1 VTDATGVTAAPG
13 TTAASPATG
22 SGTTLP
28 RAVHRSRA
36 MGGGLGIHIAVA
48 GTADVPSAEADA
60 ARVADRIRA
69 WAGRLTRH
77 DPASDLMRANA
88 DPRLDVVVRPTLAAA
103 LRWAADAAE
112 MSGGIVDATLL
123 RERLAAEAPTLRAPT
138 PLEPSGRRGSRPS
151 WRLESSRHGN
161 AILHREDGTAF
172 DLDGV
177 AKGWIADRALALL
190 DRHPGAL
197 VDADGDIA
205 IRSADGDSWEISV
218 ADPRTPGA
226 ELAVFVLPGAR
237 LGARYGLA
245 TSGISVH
252 RWTAPDGE
260 RHHLID
266 PRTGRPAAT
275 DVVQATVLA
284 GTARAA
290 EAWAK
295 TAVVLGLVAALDVL
309 DRAPVLGA
317 ILLAADGRVLAV
329 PRTTRWLA

>member
-1 VTDATGVTAAPG
+1 VTAAPG
-13 TTAASPATG
+13 TTAASQATG
-22 SGTTLP
+22 SATPLL

-36 MGGGLGIHIAVA
+36 MGGGLGIHLAVA
-48 GTADVPSAEADA
+48 GAADVPAAEADA
-60 ARVADRIRA
+60 AHVADRVRA

-88 DPRLDVVVRPTLAAA
+88 DARLDVAVRPTLAAA

-123 RERLAAEAPTLRAPT
+123 RERLAAEAPTPLTPAPLEPT
-138 PLEPSGRRGSRPS
+138 PLEPTRRGGSRPT
-151 WRLESSRHGN
+151 WRLEHSRHGS
-161 AILHREDGTAF
+161 AILHRERGTAF

-205 IRSADGDSWEISV
+205 IRSADGDSWEVSV

-252 RWTAPDGE
+252 RWAAPDGE

-266 PRTGRPAAT
+266 PRTGHPAAT